1 MDLVFPAWASDTHQS
16 LLEALPAMAAQGV
29 TRVEWGLGNPDYF
42 DAKDAAQ
49 VAAVRQVLAD
59 TGIRA
64 VALHAPFG
72 EQADLASLESR
83 VREVTI
89 ACYVDAINV
98 ARQVGARYLV
108 VHAGHGPCNDRLAQ
122 RLLLAR
128 ESLCALEPVARMA
141 GVVLALE
148 NLPPG
153 YPGSAAGELLDTLDA
168 IGSPCVGICFD
179 TGHAHLAGHLP
190 ATAGALLPR
199 AVMIHLHD
207 NDGAEDQHLL
217 PGCGAIDWG
226 EFARIYQET
235 GCTAPATLECS
246 PPDGWGWDRCSAA
259 VRELLGIEE
268 IANGHS

>member
-1 MDLVFPAWASDTHQS
+1 
-16 LLEALPAMAAQGV
+16 MAAQGV

-153 YPGSAAGELLDTLDA
+153 Y
-168 IGSPCVGICFD
+168 
-179 TGHAHLAGHLP
+179 
-190 ATAGALLPR
+190 
-199 AVMIHLHD
+199 
-207 NDGAEDQHLL
+207 
-217 PGCGAIDWG
+217 
-226 EFARIYQET
+226 RI
-235 GCTAPATLECS
+235 
-246 PPDGWGWDRCSAA
+246 
-259 VRELLGIEE
+259 LGR
-268 IANGHS
+268 